1 MYFLFLSAIFF
12 LSFNA
17 FTQPNEFKLIKKQK
31 FEKLE
36 SMIVKQFS
44 KNPGN
49 CRTHYI
55 LGVLQNQKIFKGTNP
70 ELAYSNFNSSLSA
83 FYYLDEKEKNKILK
97 EGITADSIL
106 FHRNISCDY
115 GLELAIK
122 SNTIDA
128 YQHFIEVYVDA
139 YEQKGIAVLRRD
151 ELAYTAACFTN
162 TEDSYTIFL
171 NTYPNAIQRA
181 DAILRRDERGF
192 ENAKNENRSS
202 AIIAFIKKYPDSHL
216 RKKAEFEKNR
226 LFFREQ
232 TDGTVSGY
240 IRFCSNNE
248 RSEFYEQALDSISTI
263 SLRNRDLKGLK
274 YIATNS
280 NKVNNYSEFQ
290 DKLIGALMFDG
301 NSNTLD
307 YFKKEF
313 YSYLDRKHQV
323 RIDDYANLIDE
334 VDHLFLKIGVTDY
347 NYTDYEKVI
356 ISLAPSDIAFVALQ
370 RLIEK
375 DIKLKDWVAA
385 ISKLQRFEQNF
396 QMNESNKASQLITLL
411 ESQNLNV
418 QIQPLKGVNSMTDEY
433 APVPSIDG
441 KRMLFCGKGRKDN
454 IGGEDIFVAN
464 LVKQQ
469 FVTSG
474 ILESL
479 STNNGN
485 EAPLSVSADGSTIF
499 LWTNENKGDILTST
513 MQKDGKW
520 SMPIKL
526 PSPINSDY
534 YEGDAMLS
542 ADGKSLFFVSSRPG
556 GQNIYS
562 ENPPGYFGDDNY
574 PTDIYVSRRLI
585 NGNWSEPVN
594 LGPEVNTQYSERGPY
609 IHPDGKTLYFSSEGH
624 SGIGR
629 LDVYMTTTAIENNFS
644 SWTSPKNLGK
654 EINTTGNDWGFK
666 FSTDGKK
673 VYYAAK
679 NQTTSPSSLVLLLD
693 ISGSMDGSKI
703 QAMREAASE
712 VCLNALEN
720 NTEVAILAFEGD
732 CSEPINDFREFTI
745 DARDLTDFISGLQ
758 ALGGTPMY
766 EALFTTAEYLKTAS
780 STNSKNRS
788 IILMSDGDATSCVS
802 MRELFKELK
811 VNKYMNRVY
820 TIALEVDEQSKA
832 YEDLQYI
839 AQTTGGEFFH
849 AESSNDLGN
858 AFAQA
863 SNKIFN
869 FSLKQS
875 NSEIFEFI
883 LPVELRPA
891 VVSTISGVILDV
903 NKKPIEANILW
914 EDLVSGEQIGIAR
927 SNPVDGSYFIV
938 LPSGR
943 NYGYFVDH
951 PSFFPASNSLDLRNA
966 ENMLDIQVNVD
977 VVSYEEMINLEK
989 SVKINNLF
997 FETAKYDIK
1006 QESNSE
1012 LNRVAEIL
1020 KRSKLSNMK
1029 IEISGHTD
1037 NVGDADYNKNLSELR
1052 ANAVANY
1059 LISKGVDASMIVVNG
1074 FGYTKPVVDNN
1085 SEANRALNRRVELKL
1100 MKP

>member
-1 MYFLFLSAIFF
+1 
-12 LSFNA
+12 
-17 FTQPNEFKLIKKQK
+17 
-31 FEKLE
+31 
-36 SMIVKQFS
+36 
-44 KNPGN
+44 
-49 CRTHYI
+49 
-55 LGVLQNQKIFKGTNP
+55 
-70 ELAYSNFNSSLSA
+70 
-83 FYYLDEKEKNKILK
+83 
-97 EGITADSIL
+97 
-106 FHRNISCDY
+106 
-115 GLELAIK
+115 
-122 SNTIDA
+122 
-128 YQHFIEVYVDA
+128 
-139 YEQKGIAVLRRD
+139 
-151 ELAYTAACFTN
+151 
-162 TEDSYTIFL
+162 
-171 NTYPNAIQRA
+171 
-181 DAILRRDERGF
+181 
-192 ENAKNENRSS
+192 
-202 AIIAFIKKYPDSHL
+202 
-216 RKKAEFEKNR
+216 
-226 LFFREQ
+226 
-232 TDGTVSGY
+232 
-240 IRFCSNNE
+240 
-248 RSEFYEQALDSISTI
+248 
-263 SLRNRDLKGLK
+263 
-274 YIATNS
+274 
-280 NKVNNYSEFQ
+280 
-290 DKLIGALMFDG
+290 
-301 NSNTLD
+301 
-307 YFKKEF
+307 
-313 YSYLDRKHQV
+313 
-323 RIDDYANLIDE
+323 
-334 VDHLFLKIGVTDY
+334 
-347 NYTDYEKVI
+347 
-356 ISLAPSDIAFVALQ
+356 
-370 RLIEK
+370 
-375 DIKLKDWVAA
+375 
-385 ISKLQRFEQNF
+385 
-396 QMNESNKASQLITLL
+396 
-411 ESQNLNV
+411 
-418 QIQPLKGVNSMTDEY
+418 
-433 APVPSIDG
+433 
-441 KRMLFCGKGRKDN
+441 
-454 IGGEDIFVAN
+454 
-464 LVKQQ
+464 
-469 FVTSG
+469 
-474 ILESL
+474 
-479 STNNGN
+479 
-485 EAPLSVSADGSTIF
+485 
-499 LWTNENKGDILTST
+499 
-513 MQKDGKW
+513 
-520 SMPIKL
+520 
-526 PSPINSDY
+526 
-534 YEGDAMLS
+534 
-542 ADGKSLFFVSSRPG
+542 
-556 GQNIYS
+556 
-562 ENPPGYFGDDNY
+562 
-574 PTDIYVSRRLI
+574 
-585 NGNWSEPVN
+585 
-594 LGPEVNTQYSERGPY
+594 
-609 IHPDGKTLYFSSEGH
+609 
-624 SGIGR
+624 
-629 LDVYMTTTAIENNFS
+629 
-644 SWTSPKNLGK
+644 
-654 EINTTGNDWGFK
+654 
-666 FSTDGKK
+666 
-673 VYYAAK
+673 
-679 NQTTSPSSLVLLLD
+679 
-693 ISGSMDGSKI
+693 MDGSKI